1 MSLTPRERETFEYI
15 KEIVKEERYPTARE
29 LSQKLGITKG
39 GAENL
44 INRLK
49 LRGYIKR
56 EGRFI
61 NNKKMIILK
70 EFENDKD

>member
-1 MSLTPRERETFEYI
+1 MTLTPREKETFEYV
-15 KEIVKEERYPTARE
+15 KEIVKEGRYPTAIE
-29 LSQKLGITKG
+29 ISKKLGITKG

-44 INRLK
+44 IYRLK

-61 NNKKMIILK
+61 NDKKIIILK
-70 EFENDKD
+70 ENSNE

>member
-15 KEIVKEERYPTARE
+15 KEIVREGRYLTARE

>member
-15 KEIVKEERYPTARE
+15 KEIVKEGRYPTARE
-29 LSQKLGITKG
+29 LSQKLGISKG

-61 NNKKMIILK
+61 SNKKMIILK